1 MACFDAP
8 FIRTEFCYRFTW
20 FYLYAV
26 VYSTR
31 RKNVKYNFNVGLEC
45 YQNSTEVSNV
55 GPNATT
61 NSVSNSGDTY
71 FKNIHKHRL

>member
-8 FIRTEFCYRFTW
+8 FIRTKFCYRFTW
-20 FYLYAV
+20 FYLY
-26 VYSTR
+26 SK
-31 RKNVKYNFNVGLEC
+31 KNVKYNFNGGVER
-45 YQNSTEVSNV
+45 YQNSTEISNV
-55 GPNATT
+55 GPNTTT